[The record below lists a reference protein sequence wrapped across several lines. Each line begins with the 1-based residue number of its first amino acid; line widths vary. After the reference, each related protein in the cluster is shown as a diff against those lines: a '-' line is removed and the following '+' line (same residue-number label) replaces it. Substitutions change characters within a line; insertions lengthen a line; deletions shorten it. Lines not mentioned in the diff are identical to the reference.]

1 MPPRAP
7 ACQIGALVKWWAMEM
22 QQLRYFLA
30 VLEHGSFS
38 RAADDLGRSQQ
49 AISRAI
55 QTLEEQVGVR
65 LLDRGA
71 GRVRPTAFGQMLV
84 VHARGIIGHDK
95 AFRDE
100 LRAVLGSQRG
110 SVRLGAGPAVA
121 ELAFAAVEAARI
133 TQPDLHVTLLTGIQQ
148 SFIEMLLEK
157 SLDLA
162 ICVDNFTLHEPHPEV
177 RREIFAYVSYGI
189 YAGAQHPL
197 AKASGITASAL
208 RDQRWVVGITSGVV
222 ANAWREAFV
231 SAGLAPPIPDVES
244 SSVEFCRAAL
254 VSGTWLTINPGSLFQ
269 QEIDAGTIVK
279 LDAPGFSWNRPAV
292 ILYRPGRIREGRKAA
307 LIDILHQVG
316 RQRG

>member
-100 LRAVLGSQRG
+100 LRAGLGSQRG

-121 ELAFAAVEAARI
+121 ELAFAAVEAAYRDIGPCTDHLAARI
-133 TQPDLHVTLLTGIQQ
+133 HADRRADVAFGNAEIQRLQ
-148 SFIEMLLEK
+148 S
-157 SLDLA
+157 
-162 ICVDNFTLHEPHPEV
+162 
-177 RREIFAYVSYGI
+177 
-189 YAGAQHPL
+189 Q
-197 AKASGITASAL
+197 
-208 RDQRWVVGITSGVV
+208 
-222 ANAWREAFV
+222 
-231 SAGLAPPIPDVES
+231 
-244 SSVEFCRAAL
+244 
-254 VSGTWLTINPGSLFQ
+254 
-269 QEIDAGTIVK
+269 
-279 LDAPGFSWNRPAV
+279 
-292 ILYRPGRIREGRKAA
+292 
-307 LIDILHQVG
+307 
-316 RQRG
+316 